1 MIYYAQV
8 KRYEGY
14 KVKEF
19 VKVYTNNQEDIEKF
33 IMTTLK
39 NNGSILAE
47 TSHKYKKVFQT
58 FPSMELIYVTD
69 LHFNQDSPNV
79 FRNKIVAFNE
89 TKNRAYMSTK
99 VMQKDE
105 EFFISTPYISSA
117 TGHTCIT
124 VMKKENE
131 QYVFMDLRLST
142 LLGRLGL
149 IELHPA
155 FNDFTKFFYKAV
167 GFSLMAFAFFSVV
180 YALFSYGESILNR
193 GDMTLD
199 AIFKPIVALTLGL
212 AIFDLAKTILERE
225 VFFKNYSKEN
235 EDANV
240 LTKFS
245 IAIIIALSIEALMV
259 VFKIALHDYS
269 QMIYALY
276 LIIGIAL
283 IIVSLGLYSYLT
295 RRQ

>member
-1 MIYYAQV
+1 M
-8 KRYEGY
+8 
-14 KVKEF
+14 KEF
-19 VKVYTNNQEDIEKF
+19 IRIYEDNQENIEKF
-33 IMTTLK
+33 IITTLK
-39 NNGSILAE
+39 NNGSVLSE
-47 TSHKYKKVFQT
+47 TSNNYKKVFQT
-58 FPSMELIYVTD
+58 FPSMELVYVTD
-69 LHFNQDSPNV
+69 LDFMQNSPNV
-79 FRNKIVAFNE
+79 FRNKTEMSA
-89 TKNRAYMSTK
+89 KGKSRAYINTK
-99 VMQKDE
+99 VMKKDD
-105 EFFISTPYISSA
+105 EFSISTPYISSA

-124 VMKKENE
+124 VMKKEKN
-131 QYVFMDLRLST
+131 QYIFIDFRLSG

-149 IELHPA
+149 IELNPA
-155 FNDFTKFFYKAV
+155 FNNFTKFFYKSV
-167 GFSLMAFAFFSVV
+167 GFSLMTFAFFAII
-180 YALFSYGESILNR
+180 YAIFGYISSIFISGDFS
-193 GDMTLD
+193 LD

-283 IIVSLGLYSYLT
+283 IIVSLGIYSYLSS
-295 RRQ
+295 RSNK